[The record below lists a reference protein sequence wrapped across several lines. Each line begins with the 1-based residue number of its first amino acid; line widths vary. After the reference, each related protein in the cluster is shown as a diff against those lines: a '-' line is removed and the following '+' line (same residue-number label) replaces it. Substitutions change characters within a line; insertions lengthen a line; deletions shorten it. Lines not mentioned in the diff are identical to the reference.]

1 MNIEISKEVESD
13 LINIW
18 EYTFEKWSLTQADI
32 YYSLLI
38 DGINSI
44 AKNPNIGRN
53 YDKVRV
59 EYFGLQVKSHIIF
72 YRLKDV
78 ETLQIIRILH
88 QRMDIHNKL

>member
-78 ETLQIIRILH
+78 ETLQIIRVLH